1 MPRHHWSE
9 LICLVD
15 GLNFCYDL
23 YISCSTA
30 ILAIAKQCAVVV
42 ESKSQIYAHVYELLA
57 KKEMP
62 LRGRVKW

>member
-1 MPRHHWSE
+1 MRRHHWSE

-23 YISCSTA
+23 YISCPTA

-42 ESKSQIYAHVYELLA
+42 DVKESKSQIYAA